1 MLLIF
6 KTSNFS
12 TKINVPLTEPVSM
25 SGHLHKIL
33 LLLIV
38 RVFFIYNIYITI
50 FYITIFILQYF
61 ITII

>member
-6 KTSNFS
+6 KTSNFFI
-12 TKINVPLTEPVSM
+12 KINVPLTEPVSM
-25 SGHLHKIL
+25 SGHLYKIL

-38 RVFFIYNIYITI
+38 RVHFL
-50 FYITIFILQYF
+50 LQYF